1 MAMIEAALSLNASG
15 VALDDRRGVAPLAAP
30 SAENVARFDAAMGDA
45 EGWLDGAVPGGPFG
59 AGTEPG
65 LPGGPAGRN
74 LTDMG
79 DRVMNKLDVIS
90 DGYMALKTNMGGTPG
105 GGTPPIVEVLR
116 MQATL
121 VEATVN
127 IELVS
132 RVITRSTQNIDQ
144 LTRIQ

>member
-1 MAMIEAALSLNASG
+1 MAMIEAALSLNAGG

-59 AGTEPG
+59 AGAASGVP
-65 LPGGPAGRN
+65 GPAGSN
-74 LTDMG
+74 LSDMG

-90 DGYMALKTNMGGTPG
+90 DGYMALKSNMGGTADG
-105 GGTPPIVEVLR
+105 GVPPIVEVLR

-132 RVITRSTQNIDQ
+132 KVITRSTQNIDQ